1 MIINTGCRTDI
12 PAFYSK
18 WFINRIREGYVLV
31 RNPYYNT
38 QVTKYSLNPKVVDC
52 LVFGTKNPEPM
63 IKYLD
68 ELDKYKQ
75 LWYITITPYGKDIEP
90 RVPDKAKVIE
100 SFKKI
105 SEHVGINGVNWR
117 YDPIFIG
124 MGFDVKRH
132 IESFNDMA
140 KSLKGYVKN
149 CTISFLDLYEKVKRN
164 APYIRPPE
172 MDEQIEI
179 VKCFVNI
186 AKENGIILHGCCENS
201 YLSNFGLDS
210 KGCLRKEFIEESIKE
225 KLNVPS
231 IKNKRQNCNC
241 LLGVDIGEYNTCPH
255 MCIYCY
261 ANLDKKVVI
270 ENMKKHDSKSPL
282 LIGNFKLDDELNMA
296 KQKSYKIKYEQLN
309 FFE

>member
-18 WFINRIREGYVLV
+18 WFMDKIDKGYVYV
-31 RNPYYNT
+31 RNPYYPLK
-38 QVTKYSLNPKVVDC
+38 VTKYSLDPDVVDC
-52 LVFGTKNPEPM
+52 LLFCTKNPSPM

-68 ELDKYKQ
+68 KLKKYNM
-75 LWYITITPYGKDIEP
+75 LWHVTITPYGKNIEP
-90 RVPDKAKVIE
+90 NVPDKSKVTE
-100 SFKKI
+100 DFKILSKK
-105 SEHVGINGVNWR
+105 VGIDSIYLR
-117 YDPIFIG
+117 YDPIFFG
-124 MGFDVKRH
+124 MGFDLKKH
-132 IESFNDMA
+132 IEEFTNIV
-140 KSLKGYVKN
+140 KSLKGYTKH
-149 CTISFLDLYEKVKRN
+149 CIISFLDMYGKVKKN

-261 ANLDKKVVI
+261 ANLDKKIVI

-282 LIGNFKLDDELNMA
+282 LIGNFKLDDDINIA

-309 FFE
+309 LFE